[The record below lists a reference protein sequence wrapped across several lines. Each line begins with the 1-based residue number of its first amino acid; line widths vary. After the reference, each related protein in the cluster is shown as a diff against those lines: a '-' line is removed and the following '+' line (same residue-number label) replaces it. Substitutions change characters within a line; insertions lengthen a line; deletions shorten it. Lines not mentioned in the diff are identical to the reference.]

1 MRIFKTIIM
10 SIGIAAAA
18 MTASAQDED
27 FRLKWAENDGKSW
40 KCVSEGGSK
49 LCSLV
54 SDNGYADSV
63 YAKLCVMNNQ
73 REVMLFLS
81 NIDNSEV
88 VGCLLDTDTKSKD
101 FFVDKGN
108 MFVKYADFKG
118 EQNAMHG
125 IIGNAVDK
133 ATCIILK
140 DCAGTISVAKL
151 IKIRL
156 YFGDELFE
164 FRFSPAKPILSL

>member
-1 MRIFKTIIM
+1 M
-10 SIGIAAAA
+10 AAA
-18 MTASAQDED
+18 TAANAQD

-49 LCSLV
+49 LCSFV

-63 YAKLCVMNNQ
+63 YAKLCVMSNQ
-73 REVMLFLS
+73 REAMLFLS

-140 DCAGTISVAKL
+140 DCAGTISVAKRIS
-151 IKIRL
+151 IKMHV
-156 YFGDELFE
+156 GDDFFE
-164 FRFSPAKPILSL
+164 FKFSPAKPILSL